1 MGAKNTKISIDLRCT
16 VSLPRIS
23 ILDGWFTPSKKNMAA
38 VKTRPLLRG
47 FQITNLG
54 KAPHPKRTNNFNKK
68 SSFLGSSNRGVYTRH
83 QAKERELL
91 VSSKFCPIRNRAKAL
106 YWTTSLSPVTRG
118 WPVTPGWF
126 KSLTPLM
133 RRQEDLKKKHCKSS
147 KPQCF
152 VLVVW
157 RSSLWVNLY
166 IITGHPVRNKVEIW
180 LVFLQHQTIR
190 GPGKMEGEG
199 DNKSHK
205 NMFESNS
212 KNHQEFQVPQMEV
225 GKNLMFGYFGGGFSL
240 SRIHT
245 AYIGFWI
252 PPV

>member
-1 MGAKNTKISIDLRCT
+1 M
-16 VSLPRIS
+16 
-23 ILDGWFTPSKKNMAA
+23 
-38 VKTRPLLRG
+38 
-47 FQITNLG
+47 
-54 KAPHPKRTNNFNKK
+54 
-68 SSFLGSSNRGVYTRH
+68 
-83 QAKERELL
+83 
-91 VSSKFCPIRNRAKAL
+91 
-106 YWTTSLSPVTRG
+106 
-118 WPVTPGWF
+118 
-126 KSLTPLM
+126 
-133 RRQEDLKKKHCKSS
+133 
-147 KPQCF
+147 
-152 VLVVW
+152 
-157 RSSLWVNLY
+157 
-166 IITGHPVRNKVEIW
+166 TGHPVRNKVEIW

-252 PPV
+252 PPVYSRYLKCLVKKGSGKLDSLADYQF